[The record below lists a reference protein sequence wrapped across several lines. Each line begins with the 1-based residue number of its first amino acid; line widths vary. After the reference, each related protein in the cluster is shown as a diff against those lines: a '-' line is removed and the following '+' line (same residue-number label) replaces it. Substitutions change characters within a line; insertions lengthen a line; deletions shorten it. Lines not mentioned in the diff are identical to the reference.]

1 MSGPINN
8 EPSFDHCKNQSSFLN
23 SPVTPLTSASFNTSP
38 QTSQMASDNE
48 EIIESIFNEPD
59 FYVGSKNLEDIEE
72 I

>member
-1 MSGPINN
+1 MSGPINK
-8 EPSFDHCKNQSSFLN
+8 ELSFDHCQNQSSLLN
-23 SPVTPLTSASFNTSP
+23 SPITPLTSASFNTSP
-38 QTSQMASDNE
+38 QTSQMISDND